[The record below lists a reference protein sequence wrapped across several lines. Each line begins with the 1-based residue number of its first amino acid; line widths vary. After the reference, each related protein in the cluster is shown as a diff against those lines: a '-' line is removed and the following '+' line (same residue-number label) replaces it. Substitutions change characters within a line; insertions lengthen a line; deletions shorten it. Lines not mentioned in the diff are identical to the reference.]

1 MLFNAGTHSLTLLW
15 EWMVPTLQ

>member
-1 MLFNAGTHSLTLLW
+1 MLFNAGTHSQTLLW